1 MAALAA
7 AQTFSF
13 NLDGST
19 VAVSHDRITTRQITS
34 EQRLH
39 NGAPLQGSGIHLSIK
54 TASTKSH
61 VRVYYTGVARKCTVW
76 SVERAPPGRT
86 WTCKEH
92 PTALRIGIALG
103 TGEGGR
109 GCEVWT
115 LI

>member
-1 MAALAA
+1 MHLALCGLW
-7 AQTFSF
+7 S
-13 NLDGST
+13 
-19 VAVSHDRITTRQITS
+19 
-34 EQRLH
+34 
-39 NGAPLQGSGIHLSIK
+39 
-54 TASTKSH
+54 
-61 VRVYYTGVARKCTVW
+61 ARP
-76 SVERAPPGRT
+76 RGHT